1 MKRISLVLSLLLAA
15 LMVFGVAATTLATSS
30 TSSADELLNVAFG
43 SLSDA
48 AGWSSNVGAARYFGV
63 SVDGQ
68 SAGYVIWVSRTN
80 RIEIMTPNMLVTTN
94 KYDTV
99 HAEFEMWLN
108 EKTNDPDLALDGL
121 EMYYSTDFGATW
133 AGTVPVS
140 AENTGKR
147 AVYDSANQGDVYKVR
162 TGNLAELLPGTAIT
176 NFKIVPYAGVAA
188 TGGPKFINFRV
199 LGETSTPEPTLY
211 EGTLFALDT
220 DDVAGWKTNSDR
232 ALITSYSCLVDG
244 GEAQKYVT
252 FVVSGLT
259 DLLYGATPDMKITM
273 NKYSEVAVQFSI
285 WRHVG
290 TTGTSDPE
298 IANAALYYSTD
309 FGSTW
314 SSASIPLTAIN
325 TGKTA
330 VIAGYSGYFGPVYTY
345 TTGNLCDVAP
355 GQVITNFKIVP
366 FTALTTAGAMRL
378 MDFTVTAKG
387 ENEIVPEPVDQPTV
401 LNDSPVIQALI
412 DGAKT
417 GGGTE
422 VTIPQINPRDGSNV
436 WVIGEAIKL
445 PSDMTVYIDNCTLR
459 LADGVY
465 SNIFCNETAYNDTL
479 TAAQEQHNI
488 KIIGI
493 GNATLDGGNPNG
505 LTESTAEKNGLPHI
519 IYNTLVFMRNVDG
532 LEIRDLKTKDSRWW
546 TFTNIF
552 CRNGLITNIDFSCR
566 NNVPN
571 QDGVDL
577 RIGCNNFTISNLT
590 GDTGDDSVALTALL
604 HKFDTKW
611 MVQGKDTDIHD
622 VEIKNINTR
631 VMGGH
636 HIVRLL
642 MQDGNKV
649 YNIDIDGVYDA
660 TIDKGGPT
668 VAAAVK
674 LGDTGYATIKQAVAG
689 DMYGVSIKHVTTRAS
704 MAIRV
709 GTYAVTDEHFT
720 YSDVVNVAGKPII
733 GGSYTPSN

>member
-1 MKRISLVLSLLLAA
+1 MKRISLGLSLLLAI
-15 LMVFGVAATTLATSS
+15 LMVFGLATPAMAVLS
-30 TSSADELLNVAFG
+30 TMDGETLPDVAFH

-48 AGWSSNVGAARYFGV
+48 GGWSSNAGAARYFGV
-63 SVDGQ
+63 TVDGQ
-68 SAGYVIWVSRTN
+68 SAGYVIWVSRTE
-80 RIEIMTPNMLVTTN
+80 RIQIMTPNMLVTTE
-94 KYDTV
+94 KYDELHV
-99 HAEFEMWLN
+99 EFEMWLN
-108 EKTNDPDLALDGL
+108 EKANDPDLALDGL
-121 EMYYSTDFGATW
+121 SLYYSSDFGQTW
-133 AGTVPVS
+133 AADTIPVS
-140 AENTGKR
+140 IVNTGKR
-147 AVYDSANQGDVYKVR
+147 AVYDSANQGDVYKVS
-162 TGNLAELLPGTAIT
+162 TGNLAELLPGTVIT
-176 NFKIVPYAGVAA
+176 NFKIVPYSGVAA

-199 LGETSTPEPTLY
+199 LGEVPAY
-211 EGTLFALDT
+211 EGTLFALDAN
-220 DDVAGWKTNSDR
+220 DVSGWATNSNR
-232 ALITSYSCLVDG
+232 ALITSYSCAVDG

-259 DLLYGATPDMKITM
+259 GPLYGATPDMRVTM
-273 NKYSEVAVQFSI
+273 DKYTEVAVRFSI

-290 TTGTSDPE
+290 TAGAPDPE
-298 IANAALYYSTD
+298 IVNAALYYSTD

-314 SSASIPLTAIN
+314 SSASIPLTATN

-330 VIAGYSGYFGPVYTY
+330 VIDGLSGYYGPVYTY
-345 TTGNLCDVAP
+345 TTGNLCDIAP
-355 GQVITNFKIVP
+355 GQIITNFKIVP

-378 MDFTVTAKG
+378 MNFTVTAKG

-412 DGAKT
+412 DGAKAA
-417 GGGTE
+417 GETE
-422 VTIPQINPRDGSNV
+422 VTIPEVNPRDGSNV

-465 SNIFCNETAYNDTL
+465 SNIFCNETAYNETL
-479 TAAQEQHNI
+479 TAAQEQRNI

-493 GNATLDGGNPNG
+493 GNAVLDGGNPNG

-519 IYNTLVFMRNVDG
+519 IYNTLVFMRNVNG

-552 CRNGLITNIDFSCR
+552 CRNGLITNIDFNCR

-577 RIGCNNFTISNLT
+577 RIGCSNFVISNLT

-604 HKFDTKW
+604 HRFDTKW
-611 MVQGKDTDIHD
+611 IVAGKDTDIHD
-622 VEIKNINTR
+622 VQIKNINTR

-642 MQDGNKV
+642 MQDGNKI
-649 YNIDIDGVYDA
+649 YNIDIDGVHDA
-660 TIDKGGPT
+660 TIEKGGPSA
-668 VAAAVK
+668 AAAVK
-674 LGDTGYATIKQAVAG
+674 LGDTGYATVKQAVAG
-689 DMYGVSIKHVTTRAS
+689 DMHNVSIKHVATRAQ

-709 GTYAVTDEHFT
+709 GTYAITDEHFT
-720 YSDVVNVAGKPII
+720 YSDVVNVAGNPVI
-733 GGSYTPSN
+733 GGYYIPPSFL